1 MPWARIDDDLYDHP
15 KVSELLEEPEGW
27 GALGFWIAMLSW
39 AHRHTRKRGKT
50 PGFLPRADVARMD
63 RSQGIRFAGLL
74 VKVGM
79 WELAEGG
86 WKIHDFDHFLPSEKK
101 LSAQALN
108 GAKGGLAKAANRRQR
123 EEDIATGQDELATGY
138 KKLATAKPSSSH
150 ALGTGIGSTSTR
162 GSPIAEGGVG
172 GGTKLATRIPDNFRV
187 TPEMV
192 QWAKANVPHVDGR
205 LETAKFTDHF
215 KAASGANARKKDWI
229 AAWRNWMRTADQR
242 LSQGSNGYRP
252 QPAKLPQD
260 EDGFWRR

>member
-1 MPWARIDDDLYDHP
+1 MPWARLDDTLIDHP
-15 KVSELLEEPEGW
+15 KFNELMEEPDGW
-27 GALGFWIAMLSW
+27 AAFGFWSAMLIW
-39 AHRHTRKRGKT
+39 ANKHTRKPGKT
-50 PGFLPRADVARMD
+50 PGLLKRADVARMD
-63 RSQGIRFAGLL
+63 RANSGRFAGLL
-74 VKVGM
+74 VKCGL
-79 WELAEGG
+79 WELREDG
-86 WKIHDFDHFLPSEKK
+86 WQIHDFADFLPSEKK
-101 LSAQALN
+101 SAAQALN
-108 GAKGGLAKAANRRQR
+108 GAKGGLAKAANRKER
-123 EEDIATGQDELATGY
+123 EEALATGQEDIATGY

-150 ALGTGIGSTSTR
+150 ALGTGIGSSSTR

-172 GGTKLATRIPDNFRV
+172 GGTKLATRIPDDFRV